1 MEGIYNIPGSEPITH
16 LAVWYYSPGLVE
28 DVVIGIK
35 KGKEDQWDCSKDSG
49 INAQHTRVSS
59 RSYSV
64 EHCYEFR
71 CGLLPDYIDLKK
83 CVTWYI
89 ANCSGRS

>member
-1 MEGIYNIPGSEPITH
+1 MEGIYNVPGSEPITH

-35 KGKEDQWDCSKDSG
+35 KGKEDQWDCSKDSR

-59 RSYSV
+59 RSYSI
-64 EHCYEFR
+64 EQCYKFR
-71 CGLLPDYIDLKK
+71 CFINRKHGTKSAVMCDGDLL
-83 CVTWYI
+83 
-89 ANCSGRS
+89 SF